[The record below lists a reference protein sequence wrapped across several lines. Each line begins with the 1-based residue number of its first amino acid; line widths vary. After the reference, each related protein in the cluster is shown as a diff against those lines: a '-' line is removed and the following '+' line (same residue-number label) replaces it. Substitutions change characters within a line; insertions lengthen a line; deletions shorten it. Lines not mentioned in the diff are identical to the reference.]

1 MMGLSR
7 NSFLALL
14 IVLAGMATPL
24 LGAVQ
29 SSETRTF
36 DYHPNDTLIIQN
48 DYGRVQ
54 VRTWDQPRLQ
64 IRIRRFANRKSDL
77 EEVVVTAKKV
87 QSKILLNAYF
97 YKYDSQSV
105 YLEVQAPADLNLVVW
120 GINPAVE
127 VSGLSGFVHVYTL
140 TGLITASDLTSSVAL
155 TTETGSVLFS
165 ARRQPN
171 RDIRLASIQGS
182 VRCQLNPALNLRSWL
197 RAGAR
202 LSWNNEIEMTQ
213 GQLERQLGVGG
224 PLLHAGSMEGNVSI
238 ELNLESQAPDLA
250 SVKPAAASRKQMAAS
265 ADDARPWPNPV
276 ADRPLNQPS
285 PRRLPQDSQSLSAK
299 SGDKR
304 STDSAKTQ
312 TSSVP
317 SPDQPAPIQDVDYSG
332 DATEIGYSL
341 KVDVNWTYLNV
352 SVRDYYTNRS
362 VPNLVQDDFIVFEDG
377 IEQRIEKFESHETPF
392 NLLLLLDV
400 SGSTRSHI
408 NLIKTASIE
417 FTREIKP
424 NDKIGLATFNSR
436 PRLIQDFTNDRL
448 QVAQSIERV
457 RSGGNTAFYDAL
469 DTSIHDYMAGVK
481 GRKAI
486 VVFTDGVDGQLTG
499 DSGSKN
505 TFSDLFRSIQ
515 EIDTIIYTI
524 FLDTE
529 KGKRRSNRRRNTI
542 DILADII
549 RGGGVPVLDP
559 HEAYTVARNQ
569 LERIADQ
576 TGGRTYLPRDIYDLD
591 RAYSEI
597 ADDLRI
603 QYWLAYSSSLTEND
617 KRWREVQ
624 VKVLG
629 RDDLAVRTR
638 KGYYAG
644 SRS

>member
-7 NSFLALL
+7 NSFLTLL

-54 VRTWDQPRLQ
+54 VRTWNQPRLQ

-77 EEVVVTAKKV
+77 EEVVVTARKA

-127 VSGLSGFVHVYTL
+127 VSGLSGFVHVYTH

-171 RDIRLASIQGS
+171 RDIRLESIQGS

-250 SVKPAAASRKQMAAS
+250 SVKSAAASRKQMAAS

-285 PRRLPQDSQSLSAK
+285 PRQLPQDPQSLSAK

-362 VPNLVQDDFIVFEDG
+362 VPNLVKDDFIVFEDG

-424 NDKIGLATFNSR
+424 NDKIGIATFNSR

-549 RGGGVPVLDP
+549 RGGGAPVLDP

-624 VKVLG
+624 VEVLG

>member
-7 NSFLALL
+7 NSFLTLL

-54 VRTWDQPRLQ
+54 VRTWNQPRLQ

-77 EEVVVTAKKV
+77 EEVVVTARKA

-127 VSGLSGFVHVYTL
+127 VSGLSGFVHVYTH

-171 RDIRLASIQGS
+171 RDIRLESIQGS

-238 ELNLESQAPDLA
+238 ELNLESQGPDLA

-285 PRRLPQDSQSLSAK
+285 PRRLPQDPQSLSAK

-362 VPNLVQDDFIVFEDG
+362 VPNLVKDDFIVFEDG

-424 NDKIGLATFNSR
+424 NDKIGIATFNSR

-549 RGGGVPVLDP
+549 RGGGAPVLDP

-569 LERIADQ
+569 LGRIADQ

>member
-7 NSFLALL
+7 NSFLTLL

-24 LGAVQ
+24 LGAVR

-54 VRTWDQPRLQ
+54 VRTWNQPRLQ

-77 EEVVVTAKKV
+77 EEVVVTARKA

-127 VSGLSGFVHVYTL
+127 VSGLSGFVHVYTH

-171 RDIRLASIQGS
+171 RDIRLESIQGS

-238 ELNLESQAPDLA
+238 ELNLESQGPDLA

-285 PRRLPQDSQSLSAK
+285 PRRLPQDPQSLSAK

-362 VPNLVQDDFIVFEDG
+362 VPNLVKDDFIVFEDG

-424 NDKIGLATFNSR
+424 NDKIGIATFNSR

-549 RGGGVPVLDP
+549 RGGGAPVLDP